1 MKLLEHTCLCVILA
15 GSLMMSVVTAE
26 PTGTWRKK
34 EINQPTI
41 TKSKQTVFSL
51 HADGCV
57 FTVVLGF
64 CTVFCFSCIQEAM
77 LVLTSGHL
85 VSNKVQLSST
95 GAVGF
100 LVLKVAGLSTDP
112 SPWICFMHAFLQN
125 CADA

>member
-1 MKLLEHTCLCVILA
+1 MCHSCWFFDDVSGHCRTYGYLE
-15 GSLMMSVVTAE
+15 E
-26 PTGTWRKK
+26 KRK

-125 CADA
+125 SADA